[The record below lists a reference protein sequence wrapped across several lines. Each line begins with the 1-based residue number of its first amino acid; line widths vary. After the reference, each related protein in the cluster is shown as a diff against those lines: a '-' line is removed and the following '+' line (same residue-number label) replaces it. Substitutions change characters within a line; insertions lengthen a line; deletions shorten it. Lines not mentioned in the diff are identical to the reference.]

1 MAWSSPRAES
11 PRPAI
16 SPSGCPSAARP
27 SGGRGAADLSGRSR
41 LGSPVSRPARKLDER
56 PQPGRD
62 LGPRSAE
69 GLQLGFVR
77 AIYLGRVIEAP
88 VQRIV
93 VAGEDGAGLA
103 SAIAHGDDVVE
114 RLADEVRCG
123 FAACAGPID
132 ADLRSE

>member
-1 MAWSSPRAES
+1 MAWSSPWAGSR
-11 PRPAI
+11 RPAT
-16 SPSGCPSAARP
+16 SPSGCPSAARS
-27 SGGRGAADLSGRSR
+27 SGGRGAADPSGRSR
-41 LGSPVSRPARKLDER
+41 LRSPVSGPARKLDER
-56 PQPGRD
+56 PQPGGD
-62 LGPRSAE
+62 LRPCSAE
-69 GLQLGFVR
+69 GLQR
-77 AIYLGRVIEAP
+77 ALLRAFDLGRIIEAP

-103 SAIAHGDDVVE
+103 SAIAHGDYVVE